1 MHDIGARDLIA
12 LLLFALVD
20 AEIVAADASCTTLRD
35 LTLSRVASASRLR
48 IPPTAGSGRT
58 GVGSPT
64 IDQRFLPATENDIMG
79 ESDDWSPDEPSG
91 TEAFEQGD
99 EAFDEGARLD
109 PDLVEATENDPSLDP
124 VLQVDERELQEAGA
138 DFDDP
143 EVMATLAGG
152 GDDPDGLG
160 GPPSPSRSRR
170 EDEDGWYLDAPS
182 VRSNES
188 DTGQT
193 D

>member
-1 MHDIGARDLIA
+1 M
-12 LLLFALVD
+12 
-20 AEIVAADASCTTLRD
+20 S
-35 LTLSRVASASRLR
+35 
-48 IPPTAGSGRT
+48 
-58 GVGSPT
+58 
-64 IDQRFLPATENDIMG
+64 

-109 PDLVEATENDPSLDP
+109 PDLVDAIENDPSLDP
-124 VLQVDERELQEAGA
+124 TLQVDKRELQEAGA

-143 EVMATLAGG
+143 EVMATLDGG

-160 GPPSPSRSRR
+160 TPPNPSHSRR

-188 DTGQT
+188 DMGST